1 LLGSGVVKIIGLN
14 PDEVQV
20 CDFIVELSNN
30 GFYTQAQ
37 VDKDV
42 QWSRRVGV
50 NSRSPKAVSFYLLPC
65 AKYQI

>member
-1 LLGSGVVKIIGLN
+1 MKFKFG
-14 PDEVQV
+14 
-20 CDFIVELSNN
+20 DFVVELSNI

-50 NSRSPKAVSFYLLPC
+50 NSRSPKASTILPPTLRR
-65 AKYQI
+65 ISDLGSEI